1 MKTLIAIPAM
11 DMVHTQFLKSIL
23 GMRAVGVCEYS
34 MTQSSLVYDARNLL
48 ANKAITEGFDRVL
61 WLDSDMTFD
70 PDLMQ
75 RLSAR
80 LDEGYNFVTG
90 LYFTRKE
97 EIKPVIYKALYFKT
111 TEKGER
117 YPVAE
122 TYFDYPKNE
131 VFEISACGFGA
142 VMMTTDMIRE
152 VSKLGL
158 PFSPAVGFG
167 EDLTFCRTAEG
178 LGLKMY
184 CDSSIKLGHIAQ
196 RIINESSYQE
206 VQR

>member
-80 LDEGYNFVTG
+80 LDEGYSFVTG

-117 YPVAE
+117 IPVAE

-142 VMMTTDMIRE
+142 VMMTTEIIKA
-152 VSKLGL
+152 VGKLGL
-158 PFSPAVGFG
+158 PFSPMAGFG
-167 EDLTFCRTAEG
+167 EDLSFCRKVAGIGE
-178 LGLKMY
+178 KMY
-184 CDSSIKLGHIAQ
+184 CDSNIKLGHIGQ
-196 RIINESSYQE
+196 RTITEDYYIGGI
-206 VQR
+206 

>member
-80 LDEGYNFVTG
+80 LDEGYSFVTG

-111 TEKGER
+111 TKKGER
-117 YPVAE
+117 IPVAE

-152 VSKLGL
+152 VGKLGL

-167 EDLTFCRTAEG
+167 EDLTFCRKAEG

-184 CDSSIKLGHIAQ
+184 CDSGIKLGHIAQ